1 MTCDKNLPRLPAT
14 AATVLVVVAAT
25 LCCLLPGFKNDEC
38 ANVSGL
44 QSQRKGGPDEAA
56 GGRVV
61 STYPGLHLGKL
72 LASVATRFGFGHG
85 ESFVAA
91 KLSPFSDY

>member
-1 MTCDKNLPRLPAT
+1 MM
-14 AATVLVVVAAT
+14 
-25 LCCLLPGFKNDEC
+25 
-38 ANVSGL
+38 NVPMFLACSA
-44 QSQRKGGPDEAA
+44 RGGGADEAA